1 MNFVA
6 FFFKIFPGASRVILM
21 LFVLMMS
28 IEVVASS
35 IMLVNLVFFNDF
47 IVKNSL
53 LHVNSIVSNFTWHNR
68 RFGPNCR
75 WAKLDKCLIN
85 TGWSHCFSSFFVTHL
100 LRIYSDHSPL
110 LLNARSRIPTRTKI
124 FRFENYWLQYVQ

>member
-35 IMLVNLVFFNDF
+35 IMLVNLVFF
-47 IVKNSL
+47 
-53 LHVNSIVSNFTWHNR
+53 
-68 RFGPNCR
+68 
-75 WAKLDKCLIN
+75 
-85 TGWSHCFSSFFVTHL
+85 
-100 LRIYSDHSPL
+100 
-110 LLNARSRIPTRTKI
+110 
-124 FRFENYWLQYVQ
+124 